1 MVLLCCNLPSRLC
14 CGSSSAR
21 WAAPRLLVALHGSTL
36 LPLANLNTTHQAH
49 ALHHCPA
56 PQLLQPLEL
65 NSLVASL
72 GVDLDDLVPAQDHL
86 EEPLLPRD
94 EADPLAAEEED
105 FEDTKV
111 TLPEAAET
119 VEAEIKTRTES
130 L

>member
-1 MVLLCCNLPSRLC
+1 M
-14 CGSSSAR
+14 
-21 WAAPRLLVALHGSTL
+21 
-36 LPLANLNTTHQAH
+36 
-49 ALHHCPA
+49 
-56 PQLLQPLEL
+56 EL

-86 EEPLLPRD
+86 EEPLPPRD